1 MMLLHVINQEIYYQN
16 AIEKGFTI
24 AFLSNFLYSN
34 VNFCS
39 NLFVFWT
46 INNLFIYKSI
56 FFLIKSWYQM
66 MKLIIKYPLFFGL
79 YTKAKYRAEVGLE
92 IWSEWNIMN
101 ASYSKLTTHKENA
114 YIER

>member
-16 AIEKGFTI
+16 VIEKGFTI

-56 FFLIKSWYQM
+56 FFYK
-66 MKLIIKYPLFFGL
+66 KLISND
-79 YTKAKYRAEVGLE
+79 E
-92 IWSEWNIMN
+92 INYKISIVFWIVHQS
-101 ASYSKLTTHKENA
+101 
-114 YIER
+114 

>member
-24 AFLSNFLYSN
+24 AFLSTGNFLYSN

-46 INNLFIYKSI
+46 INNLFIYKII
-56 FFLIKSWYQM
+56 FFFYK
-66 MKLIIKYPLFFGL
+66 KLISND
-79 YTKAKYRAEVGLE
+79 E
-92 IWSEWNIMN
+92 INYKISIVYWIVHQS
-101 ASYSKLTTHKENA
+101 
-114 YIER
+114 

>member
-1 MMLLHVINQEIYYQN
+1 
-16 AIEKGFTI
+16 
-24 AFLSNFLYSN
+24 
-34 VNFCS
+34 
-39 NLFVFWT
+39 
-46 INNLFIYKSI
+46 
-56 FFLIKSWYQM
+56 M

-114 YIER
+114 FIER